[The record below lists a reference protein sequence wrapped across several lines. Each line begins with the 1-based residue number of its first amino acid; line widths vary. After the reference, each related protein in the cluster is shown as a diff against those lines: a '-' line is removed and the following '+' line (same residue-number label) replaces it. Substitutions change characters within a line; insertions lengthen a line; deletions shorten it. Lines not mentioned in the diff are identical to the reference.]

1 LLLFSYAHI
10 MYESQCTMNIRVF
23 ACVLEGWLASCYP
36 SWFRSINWFGRF
48 GLTFFGSGQI
58 ATRQVTSDHMKWY
71 RVSAFIC
78 GYIADILHRRPRDL
92 VSTGILGMTILGS
105 DVLQNLSS
113 DSIVPL
119 NVNFMSLVSL
129 FLFPNYC
136 IQKGL
141 YDLVRVCLFVGWL
154 VGWFVGLFVR
164 LFCFV
169 PPVLKNH
176 ILSSQ
181 KVHYIRWHFSKFT
194 NFRQKLRQKHTK
206 ATRVSWVVLFPVR
219 YTWTCSLSIDVNG
232 LYGWTLLSLWTD

>member
-1 LLLFSYAHI
+1 
-10 MYESQCTMNIRVF
+10 MYESHCTMNIRVF

-92 VSTGILGMTILGS
+92 VSTGILGMTILDP

-141 YDLVRVCLFVGWL
+141 YDLVRVCLFVCWL
-154 VGWFVGLFVR
+154 VGWFVGCSFV
-164 LFCFV
+164 CF
-169 PPVLKNH
+169 
-176 ILSSQ
+176 
-181 KVHYIRWHFSKFT
+181 
-194 NFRQKLRQKHTK
+194 
-206 ATRVSWVVLFPVR
+206 VLFPLSSR
-219 YTWTCSLSIDVNG
+219 TTSYPRKKYITSDDIFPSLQTFGRSWGRNIQRRPEWAEWCCFLWG
-232 LYGWTLLSLWTD
+232 TLEHVLCQ